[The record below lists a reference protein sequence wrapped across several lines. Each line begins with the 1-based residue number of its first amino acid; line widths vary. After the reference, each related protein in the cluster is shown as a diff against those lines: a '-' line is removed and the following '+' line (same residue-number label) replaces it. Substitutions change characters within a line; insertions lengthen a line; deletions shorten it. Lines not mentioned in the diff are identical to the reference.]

1 MFSSLSP
8 TRQVRAAEW
17 PGRGANPA
25 ENQEVRQVK
34 ALHRTFVALLAV
46 AGAAVASAGGAFA
59 APTAGHVYVNDNT
72 AGTNTV
78 AAFDRNADG
87 SLTEIPGSPFATR
100 GAGTGHAIGSQGA
113 LQRTA
118 DGRYLLA
125 VDAGSNQVSVLKIK
139 PDGRLQTV
147 GAVSSGGIEPVSI
160 AVHDDLVYV
169 ANAGDGGSNYTGFT
183 INAGGDLRPLAGS
196 TVALPD
202 GSQPGDVFFNGTG
215 TILAG
220 TRVNTSLI
228 DSFVVGRDGRLT
240 AAPGSPFAA
249 QGVGPFG
256 SEFRPT
262 DPSQLFV
269 SNAHNGGNAGTVSAF
284 SVAGD
289 GVLSSIGT
297 SPYPDLQPAPCWIE
311 ISHDGNYLF
320 AVNTAGPSISR
331 YSIAASGAL
340 TLIGSTPFANPVGV
354 GPEDA
359 RLAPDGQNLFVVDA
373 AADALSGFA
382 VAGGDLT
389 ELPARTPLPA
399 GATPFGIVVT

>member
-1 MFSSLSP
+1 
-8 TRQVRAAEW
+8 
-17 PGRGANPA
+17 
-25 ENQEVRQVK
+25 VK
-34 ALHRTFVALLAV
+34 PLYRTIVVLFAV
-46 AGAAVASAGGAFA
+46 VGAAVASSGALA

-87 SLTEIPGSPFATR
+87 TLTEIAGSPFATG
-100 GAGTGHAIGSQGA
+100 GAGTGHGIGSQGA
-113 LQRTA
+113 LQRTS

-125 VDAGSNQVSVLKIK
+125 VDAGSNQISVLKIK
-139 PDGRLQTV
+139 PDGSLQLVDT
-147 GAVSSGGIEPVSI
+147 ASSGGIEPVSV

-202 GSQPGDVFFNGTG
+202 GSQPGDVLFNGTG
-215 TILAG
+215 TILAAA
-220 TRVNTSLI
+220 RVNTSLI

-240 AAPGSPFAA
+240 AAAGSPFPA

-297 SPYPDLQPAPCWIE
+297 SPYPDLQPAPCWVE
-311 ISHDGNYLF
+311 ISQDGSYLF
-320 AVNTAGPSISR
+320 TVNTAGPSISS
-331 YSIAASGAL
+331 YSIAATGAL
-340 TLIGSTPFANPVGV
+340 TLLGSTPFAIPVGV

-359 RLAPDGQNLFVVDA
+359 RLSPDGESLFVVDT
-373 AADALSGFA
+373 AADALSAFA
-382 VAGGDLT
+382 VSGGDLT
-389 ELPARTPLPA
+389 ELSARTPLPA
-399 GATPFGIVVT
+399 GAAPFGIVVT